1 MTKYRKKPVVIEAIQ
16 YNNLNKAEIEAFV
29 GKKLNQELESESSL
43 FAGTGTPKFSLIIE
57 TPESNHKAMP
67 NDYIIKGV
75 QGEFYP
81 YKPDI
86 FEATYEPI
94 NTITSKKQSGEYL
107 VDFQDKVRDYCDK
120 QMISKKHMIW
130 YLSLI
135 SKVWNKAL
143 EIGFMEG
150 QKSVKNENK

>member
-1 MTKYRKKPVVIEAIQ
+1 MKT
-16 YNNLNKAEIEAFV
+16 
-29 GKKLNQELESESSL
+29 
-43 FAGTGTPKFSLIIE
+43 
-57 TPESNHKAMP
+57 
-67 NDYIIKGV
+67 
-75 QGEFYP
+75 
-81 YKPDI
+81 
-86 FEATYEPI
+86 
-94 NTITSKKQSGEYL
+94 KKQGGEYL
-107 VDFQDKVRDYCDK
+107 ADFEQKVRDYCDK